1 MLAVINDLHI
11 GAIRSAGTTPST
23 AEQLRFYL
31 LNNLEKLLKDIDSD
45 LLINGDLFDQMFVPM
60 SDLFSS
66 YQLLYT
72 WLLKGHRLYLSAGN
86 HDLSKNSATFSSFH
100 LLARLLLQ
108 QFPETVV
115 IILGSVPIPEHDAFV
130 ISHVANQDLFD
141 LELSHVPSCKYLF
154 LHCNYDNHFAVES
167 DHSLNL
173 SEAQAAA
180 LPVEHVVLGHEHQ
193 ARTALAGKVVI
204 VGNQFPS
211 SVSDCLNNDTK
222 NLLLAGHT
230 PTMRET
236 WQAAGSFSEQDWRS
250 LEDKGQFIR
259 VTGSATSEEAG
270 AVVTAISKFRASAKA
285 LVITNAVSIA
295 GVQDGQQIEVT
306 LEQVRG
312 FSVFD
317 ALLECLTEAEGEKL
331 KTLRRENN
339 V

>member
-1 MLAVINDLHI
+1 MLTCISDLHL
-11 GAIRSAGTTPST
+11 GAIRSAGTTPGT

-31 LNNLEKLLKDIDSD
+31 LNNLEKLLNDIDSD

-100 LLARLLLQ
+100 LLASLLLQ

-115 IILGSVPIPEHDAFV
+115 IIIGSVPIPEHDAFV

-141 LELSHVPSCKYLF
+141 IELSHVPTCKYLF

-180 LPVEHVVLGHEHQ
+180 LPVECVVLGHEHQ
-193 ARTALAGKVVI
+193 QRTALAGKVVV

-236 WQAAGSFSEQDWRS
+236 WQAVGSFSEQDWRS

-331 KTLRRENN
+331 KKLRRESN